1 MHTFVDVKFTS
12 IVHEHQ
18 QERKFLGKIIY
29 ENLSWKPRITSI
41 CDKVAKIIGILS
53 KSRRYLPS
61 VTLKT
66 LYYSFFLPYI
76 NYCNL
81 MWASTY
87 ASYLE
92 PLYLL
97 QKKAI
102 RIITFSF
109 PWTRSKPLLS
119 KLNIFCLHSLYKF
132 HVSSFVFSH
141 FHRLLLASL
150 SSLFHFNRDFQGYLT
165 RSRFNLHKMSVRY
178 QFAIS
183 SQAPIIWND
192 IPLTVLDSL
201 TTTNFKK
208 KLKLHVLSLNWT
220 SAGFS

>member
-1 MHTFVDVKFTS
+1 MLTFVDVKFTS

-29 ENLSWKPRITSI
+29 ENLSWKPRITST

-109 PWTRSKPLLS
+109 P
-119 KLNIFCLHSLYKF
+119 
-132 HVSSFVFSH
+132 
-141 FHRLLLASL
+141 
-150 SSLFHFNRDFQGYLT
+150 
-165 RSRFNLHKMSVRY
+165 
-178 QFAIS
+178 
-183 SQAPIIWND
+183 
-192 IPLTVLDSL
+192 
-201 TTTNFKK
+201 
-208 KLKLHVLSLNWT
+208 
-220 SAGFS
+220 

>member
-1 MHTFVDVKFTS
+1 MLTFVDVMFTS
-12 IVHEHQ
+12 IAHEHKQ
-18 QERKFLGKIIY
+18 AHKFLGLIIH

-41 CDKVAKIIGILS
+41 CDKVAKVIGILS
-53 KSRRYLPS
+53 KSSRYLPS

-81 MWASTY
+81 IWASTY

-92 PLYLL
+92 TLYLL

-102 RIITFSF
+102 RIITFS
-109 PWTRSKPLLS
+109 PPRTHSKPLFS
-119 KLNIFCLHSLYKF
+119 KLNILSLHSLYIF

-141 FHRLLLASL
+141 FNRLLPASF
-150 SSLFHFNRDFQGYLT
+150 SSLLHFNRDFQGYLT

-178 QFAIS
+178 QFS
-183 SQAPIIWND
+183 SQAAITWND
-192 IPLTVLDSL
+192 IPLTVCDLPLL
-201 TTTNFKK
+201 T
-208 KLKLHVLSLNWT
+208 LKRN
-220 SAGFS
+220 

>member
-12 IVHEHQ
+12 IVHEHK
-18 QERKFLGKIIY
+18 QERKFLGIIIH
-29 ENLSWKPRITSI
+29 ENLSRKPRITSI
-41 CDKVAKIIGILS
+41 CDKVAKVIGILS

-119 KLNIFCLHSLYKF
+119 KLSIFYLHSLYKF
-132 HVSSFVFSH
+132 HVSRFVFSH
-141 FHRLLLASL
+141 SHFSSTCLSFLA
-150 SSLFHFNRDFQGYLT
+150 F
-165 RSRFNLHKMSVRY
+165 
-178 QFAIS
+178 
-183 SQAPIIWND
+183 
-192 IPLTVLDSL
+192 PL
-201 TTTNFKK
+201 
-208 KLKLHVLSLNWT
+208 
-220 SAGFS
+220 

>member
-1 MHTFVDVKFTS
+1 
-12 IVHEHQ
+12 
-18 QERKFLGKIIY
+18 
-29 ENLSWKPRITSI
+29 
-41 CDKVAKIIGILS
+41 
-53 KSRRYLPS
+53 
-61 VTLKT
+61 
-66 LYYSFFLPYI
+66 
-76 NYCNL
+76 

-97 QKKAI
+97 EKKAI

-141 FHRLLLASL
+141 FNRLLPASL
-150 SSLFHFNRDFQGYLT
+150 SSLFHFNRDFQGFLT

-178 QFAIS
+178 QFVIS

-208 KLKLHVLSLNWT
+208 KLKLHFSSLNWT

>member
-1 MHTFVDVKFTS
+1 M
-12 IVHEHQ
+12 IIHEN
-18 QERKFLGKIIY
+18 F
-29 ENLSWKPRITSI
+29 SWKPRITSI
-41 CDKVAKIIGILS
+41 CDKVAKVIGILS

-66 LYYSFFLPYI
+66 LYYSFFLPSI

-81 MWASTY
+81 VWASTY

-97 QKKAI
+97 QKKDI
-102 RIITFSF
+102 RIISFSF

-119 KLNIFCLHSLYKF
+119 KLIFFCLHSLYKF
-132 HVSSFVFSH
+132 LFSSFVFSH
-141 FHRLLLASL
+141 FNRLLPTSL
-150 SSLFHFNRDFQGYLT
+150 SSLFHFIRDFQGYLT

-178 QFAIS
+178 QFAAS

-201 TTTNFKK
+201 TTTSFKK
-208 KLKLHVLSLNWT
+208 KLNLHFLSLNWT
-220 SAGFS
+220 SSGFS